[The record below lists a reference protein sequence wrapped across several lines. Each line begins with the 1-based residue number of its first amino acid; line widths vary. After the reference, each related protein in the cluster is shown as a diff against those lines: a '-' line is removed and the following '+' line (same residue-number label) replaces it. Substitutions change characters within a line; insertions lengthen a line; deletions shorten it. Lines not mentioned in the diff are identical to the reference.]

1 MNILS
6 ALLLGLIQG
15 LCEFLPVSSS
25 GHLVLFQNI
34 LGIND
39 GALFFDTMLHVG
51 TLAAVVAVYY
61 KRLWELI
68 KKPFQKK
75 VYLLVLSTLVTAV
88 IAFVFKDTFDSAFEG
103 KFLGIG
109 FLLTAVILTLN
120 EKLSHG
126 KRDIEQMKY
135 AESLGVGLM
144 QGVAIFPGVSRSGST
159 IAGAR
164 FFGLSKEAAA
174 EYSFIL
180 SIPAI
185 LGSLVLQIPDVA
197 AEGLQGTDWG
207 CVIIGTLAA
216 AVSGYFAIRWMLK
229 LITKKS
235 LKGFAIYVAALGAL
249 VLCDQLVFNVFF
261 TNPF

>member
-34 LGIND
+34 LGINE

-88 IAFVFKDTFDSAFEG
+88 IAFLFKDTFDSAFEG

-120 EKLSHG
+120 EKLSRG
-126 KRDIEQMKY
+126 KKDIDHMKY
-135 AESLGVGLM
+135 RNPWALALCRELQYSPAF
-144 QGVAIFPGVSRSGST
+144 QG
-159 IAGAR
+159 
-164 FFGLSKEAAA
+164 AAQ
-174 EYSFIL
+174 
-180 SIPAI
+180 P
-185 LGSLVLQIPDVA
+185 
-197 AEGLQGTDWG
+197 
-207 CVIIGTLAA
+207 
-216 AVSGYFAIRWMLK
+216 
-229 LITKKS
+229 
-235 LKGFAIYVAALGAL
+235 
-249 VLCDQLVFNVFF
+249 
-261 TNPF
+261 

>member
-34 LGIND
+34 LGINE

-88 IAFVFKDTFDSAFEG
+88 IAFLFKDTFDSAFEG

-120 EKLSHG
+120 EKLSRG
-126 KRDIEQMKY
+126 KKDIDQMKY
-135 AESLGVGLM
+135 TESLGVGLM

-235 LKGFAIYVAALGAL
+235 LKGFAIYVGVLGAL
-249 VLCDQLVFNVFF
+249 VLCDQLIFNVFF